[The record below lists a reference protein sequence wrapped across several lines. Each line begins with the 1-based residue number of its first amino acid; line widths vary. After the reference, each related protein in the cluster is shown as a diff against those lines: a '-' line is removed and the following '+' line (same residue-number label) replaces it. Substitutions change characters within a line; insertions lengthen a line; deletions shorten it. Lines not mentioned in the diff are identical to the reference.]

1 MPAPPERYRG
11 SDPFQNMPALL
22 FHSNKAAVKL
32 KKTFLIK
39 RVFLICL
46 MKGKCK
52 ANQTFP
58 VLQCF
63 SSHIPLV
70 MAVFQIHAD

>member
-1 MPAPPERYRG
+1 
-11 SDPFQNMPALL
+11 MPALIL
-22 FHSNKAAVKL
+22 FKICRLCCFTVGRNSDKAAVKL

-70 MAVFQIHAD
+70 MAVF